1 MNVKYKSVLICILVF
16 SVLFFSSCINDDYDN
31 NNDDVDVNAKPVIYL
46 YPEKET
52 KVYVALNYNGK
63 LTCTY
68 PESNGI
74 WEVLAKSD
82 GTLTNIEDGKEYSYL
97 FWEGISD
104 IEYDFTEGFVVKG
117 EDTKDFLQEKL
128 SYMGL
133 IPREY
138 NEFIVYWLP
147 QMKDNKYNLISF
159 QGESYIKNAELT
171 ITPKPD
177 SILRV
182 YMAYKAINEPIQ
194 IKEQKLKPF
203 ERSGFTVIEWG
214 GTRIKN

>member
-1 MNVKYKSVLICILVF
+1 
-16 SVLFFSSCINDDYDN
+16 
-31 NNDDVDVNAKPVIYL
+31 
-46 YPEKET
+46 
-52 KVYVALNYNGK
+52 
-63 LTCTY
+63 
-68 PESNGI
+68 
-74 WEVLAKSD
+74 
-82 GTLTNIEDGKEYSYL
+82 
-97 FWEGISD
+97 
-104 IEYDFTEGFVVKG
+104 
-117 EDTKDFLQEKL
+117 
-128 SYMGL
+128 MGL

-177 SILRV
+177 SILRI
-182 YMAYKAINEPIQ
+182 YMAYKAINE